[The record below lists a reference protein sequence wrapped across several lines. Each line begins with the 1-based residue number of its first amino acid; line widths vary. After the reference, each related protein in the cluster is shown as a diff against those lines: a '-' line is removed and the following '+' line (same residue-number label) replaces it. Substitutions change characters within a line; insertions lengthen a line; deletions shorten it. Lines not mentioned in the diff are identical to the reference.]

1 VNPESED
8 LGLDILALGA
18 HPDDVE
24 VHVGGILSLASDRG
38 IKAAILDLTAGDLG
52 TRGTADTRRGEAQE
66 AARILGV
73 PRLVLDFPDG
83 RFTED
88 ESYRQRLMAEIRRL
102 RPRILI
108 LPAPDDRHPDHRR
121 AHRLARES
129 AYYAGLKNYPGP
141 GAPWRPEALA
151 WVGGENPGPPDLLV
165 DVSSMWERRMA
176 AFDAFGS
183 QFAQDASQP
192 ITRIAHPAFRRGV
205 LGRAMHWG
213 SLRMCDWAE
222 ALWCDKPVPKV
233 LIQLLASLEDPA

>member
-1 VNPESED
+1 MSPDSAI

-24 VHVGGILSLASDRG
+24 VHVGGILALAEDRG
-38 IKAAILDLTAGDLG
+38 LKAAILDLTSGDLG
-52 TRGTADTRRGEAQE
+52 TRGTAETRRAEAQE

-73 PRLVLDFPDG
+73 PRMVLDFPDG

-88 ESYRQRLMAEIRRL
+88 ESYRLRLMAEIRRL
-102 RPRILI
+102 RPRVMI
-108 LPAPDDRHPDHRR
+108 LPAPEDRHPDHRR
-121 AHRLARES
+121 AHALAREA
-129 AYYAGLKNYPGP
+129 AYCAGLKNYPCG
-141 GAPWRPEALA
+141 GTPWRPEAVA

-165 DVSSMWERRMA
+165 DVSAVWERRMA

-183 QFAQDASQP
+183 QFAQDPSLPA
-192 ITRIAHPAFRRGV
+192 TRISHPAFRRGV

-222 ALWCDKPVPKV
+222 ALWCERPVPPA
-233 LIQLLASLEDPA
+233 LLGLLSALEGR

>member
-1 VNPESED
+1 MSHDFE
-8 LGLDILALGA
+8 ILALGA

-24 VHVGGILSLASDRG
+24 VHVGGLLALASDLG
-38 IKAAILDLTAGDLG
+38 MKAGILDLTSGDLG
-52 TRGTADTRRGEAQE
+52 TRGTAETRRSEAQQ
-66 AARILGV
+66 AAKMLGV

-83 RFTED
+83 RFTE
-88 ESYRQRLMAEIRRL
+88 EEVYRLRLMAEIRRL
-102 RPRILI
+102 RPRVVI

-121 AHRLARES
+121 AHRLAREA
-129 AYYAGLKNYPGP
+129 AYYAGLKNYPCD

-165 DVSSMWERRMA
+165 DVSAVWERRMA

-183 QFAQDASQP
+183 QFAQDATQP
-192 ITRIAHPAFRRGV
+192 ATRIAHPAFRRGV

-222 ALWCDKPVPKV
+222 ALWCERPVPLTLV
-233 LIQLLASLEDPA
+233 QLVARLNAPT

>member
-1 VNPESED
+1 MSHA
-8 LGLDILALGA
+8 LDILALGA

-24 VHVGGILSLASDRG
+24 VHVGGILALAADRG
-38 IKAAILDLTAGDLG
+38 LKAAILDLTSGDLG
-52 TRGTADTRRGEAQE
+52 TRGTAETRRAEAQE

-73 PRLVLDFPDG
+73 PRIVLDFPDG

-88 ESYRQRLMAEIRRL
+88 ESFRLRLMAELRRL
-102 RPRILI
+102 RPRVLI

-121 AHRLARES
+121 AHRLAREA
-129 AYYAGLKNYPGP
+129 AYYAGLKNYPCS
-141 GAPWRPEALA
+141 GAPWRPEATA

-165 DVSSMWERRMA
+165 DVSAVWALRMA

-192 ITRIAHPAFRRGV
+192 VTRIAHPAFRRGV
-205 LGRAMHWG
+205 EGRAMHWG

-222 ALWCDKPVPKV
+222 ALWCDRPVPPALMALV
-233 LIQLLASLEDPA
+233 AALEGP

>member
-1 VNPESED
+1 MSHDFE
-8 LGLDILALGA
+8 ILALGA

-24 VHVGGILSLASDRG
+24 VHVGGLLALASDIG
-38 IKAAILDLTAGDLG
+38 MKAGILDLTSGDLG
-52 TRGTADTRRGEAQE
+52 TRGTAETRRSEAQQ
-66 AARILGV
+66 AANMLGV

-83 RFTED
+83 RFTE
-88 ESYRQRLMAEIRRL
+88 EEVYRLRLMAEIRRL
-102 RPRILI
+102 RPRVVI

-121 AHRLARES
+121 AHRLAREA
-129 AYYAGLKNYPGP
+129 AYYAGLKNYPCD

-165 DVSSMWERRMA
+165 DVSAVWERRMA

-183 QFAQDASQP
+183 QFAQDATQP
-192 ITRIAHPAFRRGV
+192 ATRIAHPAFRRGV

-222 ALWCDKPVPKV
+222 ALWCERPVPLALV
-233 LIQLLASLEDPA
+233 QLVARLNAPT